1 LNGFIDS
8 FYTLKTEEYDNNL
21 NTSEVTDKENM
32 AQQDL
37 VFKSKTDECILEIHN
52 PGKNIKE
59 IDLKLKEERENEKFK
74 HLIQNSDQNMNDSK
88 LEFLTYQ
95 SGFCGISCAKIYQG
109 TGPVLIKF
117 KETPERVGNIDN
129 NRKKMISILGYT

>member
-1 LNGFIDS
+1 MVLSILI
-8 FYTLKTEEYDNNL
+8 YIAEEVVLKGDPICLIGQNL
-21 NTSEVTDKENM
+21 NFYLGKSDKLWRTNEN
-32 AQQDL
+32 
-37 VFKSKTDECILEIHN
+37 VGLEIHN

-95 SGFCGISCAKIYQG
+95 SGFFGISCAKIYQG